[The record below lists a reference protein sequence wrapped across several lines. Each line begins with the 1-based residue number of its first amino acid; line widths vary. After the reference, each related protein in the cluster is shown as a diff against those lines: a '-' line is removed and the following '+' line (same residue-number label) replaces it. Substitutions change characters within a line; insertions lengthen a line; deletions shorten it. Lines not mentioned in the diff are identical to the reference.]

1 MSDSAREG
9 TEKAMPQATFDIALS
24 KEKAL
29 LFYRAKKN
37 RIQVTA
43 RDGRTLN
50 LPWELLRP
58 HVQEAGIYGTFTI
71 FFDARGK
78 CERLVPTEA

>member
-1 MSDSAREG
+1 
-9 TEKAMPQATFDIALS
+9 MPEATFDIGLS
-24 KEKAL
+24 KEKVL

-50 LPWELLRP
+50 LPWELLKP
-58 HVQEAGIYGTFTI
+58 YVSTSGIYGSFTI
-71 FFDARGK
+71 VFDAKGK
-78 CERLVPTEA
+78 CERLIPLSRDGTA